1 MFASANAAVVPG
13 KVADTMP
20 GLGPTVATRTL
31 GTKSRSCSAVAMT
44 CCCCDCCPHV
54 PTKRPL
60 ASARAPPSANSRPP
74 HRRRRRCFGALPVS
88 RSTAGRSCRS
98 RWIALFQLGWPRSF
112 IGKVLEHAISGDAV
126 VALAQ
131 HGEQIRDDEQGRW
144 GRKQEPADHRA
155 RQRRILLLAGGA
167 DRQG

>member
-54 PTKRPL
+54 PTERPP
-60 ASARAPPSANSRPP
+60 ASAKAPPSANSRPP
-74 HRRRRRCFGALPVS
+74 HRRRRRCFGAFPVS

-112 IGKVLEHAISGDAV
+112 IGKVLEYAVGRDAV

-131 HGEQIRDDEQGRW
+131 HGEQIRDDEQSGG
-144 GRKQEPADHRA
+144 GRKQKATDHRA
-155 RQRRILLLAGGA
+155 GQCRVLLLSGA
-167 DRQG
+167 AD